1 MAGTR
6 PQSDVALMS
15 AVAEQDAAAQAALV
29 ERLSARVLRVSRLL
43 CRSQADAEDAAQLAL
58 LEILRSAERFRVE
71 ASLERWADRITA
83 RTALRVNKRERQRA
97 QLLERWLSPGHFP
110 WGTPLHTSG
119 NASLGVDAY
128 LERLAPK
135 RREAFI
141 LRHAL
146 EYSVE
151 EIAELTGA
159 PPGTVKD
166 RLVNARKQLRRMLDR
181 EERNVSEDKGS

>member
-1 MAGTR
+1 MAGSGT
-6 PQSDVALMS
+6 QSDLALMS
-15 AVAEQDAAAQAALV
+15 AVAEQDTTAQAALV

-43 CRSQADAEDAAQLAL
+43 CRSQADAEDSAQLAL

-97 QLLERWLSPGHFP
+97 QLLERWLSPGRFP
-110 WGTPLHTSG
+110 WGTPLQAGSD
-119 NASLGVDAY
+119 ASMGLGVY
-128 LERLAPK
+128 LGRLSVK

-181 EERNVSEDKGS
+181 EERSLGEGKGS